1 MTALRSIL
9 LHFDSSPR
17 CAMRTALARAL
28 AVQHD
33 AAVTA
38 LYATTPSVLEVPF
51 AYAEGAGAVM
61 PFLEQLDADRR
72 EQARRLFAHS
82 ATPGKLVMEWRV
94 LGLERP
100 IPGVVRHA
108 LCSDLLVLGQ
118 HDRHDTQSGGV
129 PADFVAS
136 VLLASGK
143 PALVVPCLGDFADV
157 GKEVLIA
164 WKPTRE
170 AARALTAAMPL
181 LHGAR
186 RIHLAAEADTVLRGA
201 GASEVEAYL
210 RRHGVGA
217 PIERHAEMP
226 ADAPGEGL
234 LSLAADAGADLLV
247 MGCYGHGR
255 IRELILGGATRTVL
269 GSMTL
274 PVLMVH

>member
-1 MTALRSIL
+1 
-9 LHFDSSPR
+9 
-17 CAMRTALARAL
+17 MRTALARAL

-38 LYATTPSVLEVPF
+38 LYATTPGVLEMPF
-51 AYAEGAGAVM
+51 AYAEGAGAFM
-61 PFLEQLDADRR
+61 PLLERLDADRR
-72 EQARRLFAHS
+72 EQARMLFARS
-82 ATPGKLVMEWRV
+82 ATPGKLLTEWRM

-100 IPGVVRHA
+100 VPGVVRHA

-118 HDRHDTQSGGV
+118 HNPHDTQAGGV

-143 PALVVPCLGDFADV
+143 PALVVPCLGDFAEM

-170 AARALTAAMPL
+170 AARALSASVPL
-181 LHGAR
+181 LRGAR
-186 RIHLAAEADTVLRGA
+186 RIHLTAEADANLSGA
-201 GASEVEAYL
+201 GAREVEAYV
-210 RRHGVGA
+210 RRHGVEA
-217 PIERHAEMP
+217 SLERHAAIP
-226 ADAPGEGL
+226 TGAPGEGL
-234 LSLAADAGADLLV
+234 LSLAADVGADLLV

-255 IRELILGGATRTVL
+255 VRELILGGATRTVL

>member
-1 MTALRSIL
+1 
-9 LHFDSSPR
+9 
-17 CAMRTALARAL
+17 MRTALAGAL
-28 AVQHD
+28 AARHG
-33 AAVTA
+33 AIVTA
-38 LYATTPSVLEVPF
+38 LYATTPSVLEMPF

-61 PFLEQLDADRR
+61 PFLEQLDAERR
-72 EQARRLFAHS
+72 EQARKLFARS
-82 ATPGKLVMEWRV
+82 ATPGEPVMEWRA

-118 HDRHDTQSGGV
+118 HDRRDIQSGGV

-143 PALVVPCLGDFADV
+143 PALVVPCLGDFAEV
-157 GKEVLIA
+157 GEEVLIA

-181 LHGAR
+181 LHSAR
-186 RIHLAAEADTVLRGA
+186 RIHLTAEAEANAQGA
-201 GASEVEAYL
+201 GAGEVEAYL
-210 RRHGVGA
+210 RRHGIA
-217 PIERHAEMP
+217 ASIERHVPVP
-226 ADAPGEGL
+226 ADAPGDGL
-234 LSLAADAGADLLV
+234 LSLAAHVGADLLV

-255 IRELILGGATRTVL
+255 VRELILGGATRTVL
-269 GSMTL
+269 RSMTL